1 MSSLQREMEELFS
14 EGQMDA
20 MKAKTSYFHDSS
32 YFSITAVAYLLL
44 TVVLPLAP
52 LLLLYAISTKP

>member
-1 MSSLQREMEELFS
+1 MEELFS